1 MLLCLLF
8 ERPCWFK
15 FTRRTLFFFFFLVG
29 GQKSVV
35 TSSWKP
41 NAALVRA
48 LRVTSYFHD
57 ISYTTFSALIWFTF
71 NRSAYW
77 KYKRVLTNTPVVWGE
92 RRTRW
97 GNPWG
102 DLSSDSWHRARRVS
116 RSELCSGCSSPQTSV
131 SPSTGKPAAQTGERE
146 SSDIIGSDRRQRNP
160 SQTAVRQVKLR
171 IVGIST

>member
-15 FTRRTLFFFFFLVG
+15 FTRRTLFFFFFPGWRSEIRSYKFLKVERG
-29 GQKSVV
+29 TCS
-35 TSSWKP
+35 
-41 NAALVRA
+41 
-48 LRVTSYFHD
+48 SYFHD
-57 ISYTTFSALIWFTF
+57 ISYTTFSALMLTF